1 MSWRFAIEAADDPQ
15 SLPRIVG
22 YFAQRWIVP
31 SGVTMALRD
40 GGMAIDVAVA
50 VDTLDE
56 QGAAIIAAKLR
67 ENVLV
72 CHVTLL
78 GGGDAIV
85 AAAA

>member
-1 MSWRFAIEAADDPQ
+1 MNWRFAIEAAEDPQ
-15 SLPRIVG
+15 SLPRVLG

-40 GGMAIDVAVA
+40 GGMAIDIAVEA
-50 VDTLDE
+50 LDE

-72 CHVTLL
+72 AHVTLL
-78 GGGDAIV
+78 GGGEAIV